1 MSAEYAIEIA
11 ASMPAGEVTNAQLD
25 TMIQG
30 LTGAGKGADFFQTA
44 MKQVSAS
51 LDVAKAASAAATA
64 SLAEGNAQYRELEKA
79 ANLAAKAVEKAGS
92 KGAIDPELSAESAR
106 ADAAL
111 KGYAQTLRELE
122 QNAAAATKSEEA
134 FATQLA
140 NVRKLSSHVDKTLA
154 GSAEATEKL
163 RGGLAAV
170 PGPVGKIGAS
180 LLAPVQGFQ
189 KLSAEMGAGN
199 AAMLLTATAAAGLV
213 VGVIALTAALI
224 AGTIAVAAWAVGL
237 ADTARSAKL
246 ADEAARALVPGLGDM
261 TADLQAIGKETGA
274 TSAQMRGW
282 IKQLDAA
289 KVSADDLPDALR
301 AVALSSAA
309 LGQEGVSEYFDQLKD
324 AKGAVSDL
332 SATVNSKLGG
342 IVAKQMRGLDAQ
354 AATFKKNIGSLFGG
368 LNIEPVLAGLERL
381 VGLFDESTVAGQTIK
396 FLFESVFQPLID
408 QADKAALVIEA
419 FALGFLIALTKVYI
433 AVKPAIKAVKEFFGF
448 EDTSLADTLD
458 LAKQAGELIVPVFLV
473 FVGIL
478 GAIIGVIAVVIVQF
492 VAVQVAIYA
501 MVAAVVYAGVQ
512 IVQGIIGAWEA
523 VTTFLSEID
532 LAETGANILQ
542 GLANGITGAAGF
554 VKDAVSNAVK
564 AAIKSAKD
572 LLGIASP
579 SKVFAEIGGFTGEG
593 FAGGVDDSAPDAQ
606 AAMTRMV
613 DPAPAAAKASEGAP
627 AAAGGSSGAGG
638 SYAGAVFNFYGVEG
652 AEDAAARFR
661 EMLLLAQEGNLAA
674 LGGGE

>member
-199 AAMLLTATAAAGLV
+199 AAMLLTATAAAGRV
-213 VGVIALTAALI
+213 VGVIALTAARI

>member
-1 MSAEYAIEIA
+1 
-11 ASMPAGEVTNAQLD
+11 
-25 TMIQG
+25 
-30 LTGAGKGADFFQTA
+30 
-44 MKQVSAS
+44 
-51 LDVAKAASAAATA
+51 
-64 SLAEGNAQYRELEKA
+64 
-79 ANLAAKAVEKAGS
+79 
-92 KGAIDPELSAESAR
+92 
-106 ADAAL
+106 
-111 KGYAQTLRELE
+111 
-122 QNAAAATKSEEA
+122 
-134 FATQLA
+134 
-140 NVRKLSSHVDKTLA
+140 
-154 GSAEATEKL
+154 
-163 RGGLAAV
+163 
-170 PGPVGKIGAS
+170 
-180 LLAPVQGFQ
+180 
-189 KLSAEMGAGN
+189 
-199 AAMLLTATAAAGLV
+199 
-213 VGVIALTAALI
+213 
-224 AGTIAVAAWAVGL
+224 
-237 ADTARSAKL
+237 
-246 ADEAARALVPGLGDM
+246 
-261 TADLQAIGKETGA
+261 
-274 TSAQMRGW
+274 
-282 IKQLDAA
+282 
-289 KVSADDLPDALR
+289 
-301 AVALSSAA
+301 
-309 LGQEGVSEYFDQLKD
+309 
-324 AKGAVSDL
+324 
-332 SATVNSKLGG
+332 
-342 IVAKQMRGLDAQ
+342 
-354 AATFKKNIGSLFGG
+354 
-368 LNIEPVLAGLERL
+368 
-381 VGLFDESTVAGQTIK
+381 
-396 FLFESVFQPLID
+396 
-408 QADKAALVIEA
+408 
-419 FALGFLIALTKVYI
+419 
-433 AVKPAIKAVKEFFGF
+433 
-448 EDTSLADTLD
+448 
-458 LAKQAGELIVPVFLV
+458 
-473 FVGIL
+473 VGIL